1 MIPLNDTLDA
11 IFFGC
16 FLFGALFTLVS
27 VVMGVADLGFDADAD
42 GLSLDSWL
50 LNTSAILAF
59 IAWFGGIG
67 LLSRHAMGMPDLLSV
82 VVAVGGGLVGG
93 YVVGK
98 GIKRL
103 SNAGA
108 GLDPDAYEMPGTIAR
123 VTSSIRSGG
132 TGEIVYEQEGSRQV
146 SAARADNGQA
156 IDRGTEVVVLRYEGG
171 IATVEAWDR
180 LMSERALSDRR
191 DATAVQAR
199 EPALMTS
206 SGDHHDNH

>member
-11 IFFGC
+11 VFFGC
-16 FLFGALFTLVS
+16 LLFGVLFTLVS
-27 VVMGVADLGFDADAD
+27 LLLGVADLGFDAGAD
-42 GLSLDSWL
+42 SFALDSWL
-50 LNTSAILAF
+50 LNVSAILAF

-67 LLSRHAMGMPDLLSV
+67 LLSHEALGLPGLASIA
-82 VVAVGGGLVGG
+82 VAVAGGLVGG

-103 SNAGA
+103 SNAGEV
-108 GLDPDAYEMPGTIAR
+108 LNPDAYEMPGTIAR

-146 SAARADNGQA
+146 SAARAENGQA
-156 IDRGTEVVVLRYEGG
+156 IDRGTEVVVLRYESG

-191 DATAVQAR
+191 DATTIQAH

-206 SGDHHDNH
+206 GDRHGNH